1 MRFFRA
7 ILLLSLLSA
16 ATWTVS
22 RPTAALSLTQSLT
35 WFKQESGVFT
45 KLMGVHFVDPQN
57 GYVVGSTGTIFGTN
71 NGGNTWEK
79 VALPV
84 RESKETLRDVWAFNL
99 RHQLLLGEY
108 NRDLHPSSDMIF
120 GPNFMLWRGD
130 EMKEDWREIA
140 VAEPRNPQ
148 RLRPRRKA
156 PGVEKRTDD
165 EEDDDEFYRL
175 ASSMVVRMHFADD
188 RNGWL
193 VGESGMI
200 QRTFVGGVEWK
211 MQYAVARKLLTD
223 VFAVSDKEVWIVGGG
238 GTILRTTDGGQS
250 WIEQNSPTTQNL
262 RAVHFVGAEHGWAVG
277 PNGLLLKAT
286 ASPRRPDGTLPV
298 KWEILPAPTKESLN
312 DVFFISPQE
321 GWVAG
326 EHATIL
332 HTTDGGRTWEDALV
346 NTQVRPYINF
356 NRLYFLSRNLGW
368 AVGTSGAI
376 YKFAPHA
383 PALKPKVADP
393 DSQ

>member
-1 MRFFRA
+1 MRFLRA
-7 ILLLSLLSA
+7 ILLLCLLSIVAWTTIHSVA
-16 ATWTVS
+16 AQA
-22 RPTAALSLTQSLT
+22 PT

-57 GYVVGSTGTIFGTN
+57 GYIAGSTGTVFATT
-71 NGGNTWEK
+71 NGGATWEK

-84 RESKETLRDVWAFNL
+84 RESKETLRDVWTFNV
-99 RHQLLLGEY
+99 RQQLVLGEY

-130 EMKEDWREIA
+130 EMKEDWREIS
-140 VAEPRNPQ
+140 VAEPRNP
-148 RLRPRRKA
+148 RSLKPRRKA
-156 PGVEKRTDD
+156 PGVDSRSDNEEDD
-165 EEDDDEFYRL
+165 EEFFRIS
-175 ASSMVVRMHFADD
+175 SSMVVRMHFADE

-200 QRTFVGGVEWK
+200 QRTSIGGMGWT
-211 MQYAVARKLLTD
+211 MQYAVTRKLLND
-223 VFAVSDKEVWIVGGG
+223 VYAVSDKEVWIVGGG

-250 WIEQNSPTTQNL
+250 WVEQNSPTTQNL
-262 RAVHFVGAEHGWAVG
+262 RAVHFANAENGWAVG

-286 ASPRRPDGTLPV
+286 ASQRRPDGTLPV
-298 KWEILPAPTKESLN
+298 KWDILPAPTKENLN

-332 HTTDGGRTWEDALV
+332 HTTDGGRTWADALED
-346 NTQVRPYINF
+346 TEVRRYINF
-356 NRLYFLSRNLGW
+356 NRLFFLNRTLGW

-383 PALKPKVADP
+383 PALKPKV
-393 DSQ
+393 